1 MMSTKHTVELVDTGK
16 THFQTKQNIL
26 KPDLIHECNAT
37 MGGVDNFSKVMNLY
51 NMRCKGRKSCRKLV
65 KLFIKIVVYNSFILW
80 KRINDPNIDQLQ
92 FGQDIINSIIMFHMT
107 KHRAH
112 QTGRYP
118 GASALREP
126 THLVGTH
133 FIELIPCRPG
143 EKRKRKICAHY
154 SAIKKRADVSY
165 PMCSM

>member
-1 MMSTKHTVELVDTGK
+1 
-16 THFQTKQNIL
+16 
-26 KPDLIHECNAT
+26 
-37 MGGVDNFSKVMNLY
+37 
-51 NMRCKGRKSCRKLV
+51 
-65 KLFIKIVVYNSFILW
+65 
-80 KRINDPNIDQLQ
+80 
-92 FGQDIINSIIMFHMT
+92 MT

-143 EKRKRKICAHY
+143 EKGKRKICVHY

-165 PMCSM
+165 PMCSMKIVLCMTPCFEIYHTKNNMITRLHCIDESYISESSESETVESFCENDC